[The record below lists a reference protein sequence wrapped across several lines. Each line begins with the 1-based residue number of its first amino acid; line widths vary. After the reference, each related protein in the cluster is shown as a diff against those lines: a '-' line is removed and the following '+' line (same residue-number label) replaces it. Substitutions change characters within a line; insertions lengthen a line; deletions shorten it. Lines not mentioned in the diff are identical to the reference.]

1 MWVFWKKSQGL
12 NRNLKK
18 DTASLPAVTEV
29 NGFEPGAHEIHRKSQ
44 NIRKVSIYEKS
55 IRLAEEF

>member
-1 MWVFWKKSQGL
+1 MWVFWKKPQGL

-18 DTASLPAVTEV
+18 DTASLPEV
-29 NGFEPGAHEIHRKSQ
+29 AEVKSLQGAHGIHRKSQ
-44 NIRKVSIYEKS
+44 NIIKVSFYGKS